1 MPLENYQI
9 KSLPEPWCTTATWF
23 TRQADTET
31 DWSQED
37 DYYGSELAVWKNS
50 QYAVSNEGYVN
61 QPEAIR
67 ECQQCGAQ
75 LLSIVNSLEYSFIV
89 EHM

>member
-23 TRQADTET
+23 TREADTET
-31 DWSQED
+31 DWSQ
-37 DYYGSELAVWKNS
+37 YYEYDWTEIAVWKNS
-50 QYAVSNEGYVN
+50 QYAVYNEGYVN
-61 QPEAIR
+61 QPEARR

-75 LLSIVNSLEYSFIV
+75 LLSVANHYEHSFIV
-89 EHM
+89 KHM